1 MEDLQNYKG
10 SQMHVT
16 FNVKP
21 KEEKAFYASQKC
33 KMYTSFFDIGI
44 EGRDT
49 LIPLISSAKGQ
60 MNASFVTLS
69 YLIILGL
76 LMGVI
81 LKVKSREGNFKV
93 KYMLDISHLQK
104 KILQG

>member
-33 KMYTSFFDIGI
+33 KMYTSLKIF
-44 EGRDT
+44 
-49 LIPLISSAKGQ
+49 
-60 MNASFVTLS
+60 
-69 YLIILGL
+69 
-76 LMGVI
+76 
-81 LKVKSREGNFKV
+81 LKVHITSK
-93 KYMLDISHLQK
+93 LL
-104 KILQG
+104 L